1 MLNRVAE
8 DFSTGHPKDGKACTF
23 NSRRAYATNI
33 IKDTISNPDMIFHQK
48 RGILSYVTYWRESVK
63 DMAHAVIVTVDKEHN
78 GKIITSLISADR
90 SADSTHAMSGL
101 RSEIK
106 KADALLYV
114 SHNLHERLS
123 KYLRPP
129 SGARDS
135 TLDTQLH
142 PSGNSII
149 EDSLRGGN
157 DVAGG
162 GRGKCIPPL
171 VAGALWTSP
180 AGLRVLKFDGAVA
193 PRVLK
198 FDSGYAAEGCGG
210 RL

>member
-1 MLNRVAE
+1 MLDNDSLEMLNRVAE
-8 DFSTGHPKDGKACTF
+8 DFFTGHPKDGKAYTF

-48 RGILSYVTYWRESVK
+48 RGNLSYVTYWRGSVK

-106 KADALLYV
+106 NADALLYV

-135 TLDTQLH
+135 TLDTQFH

-149 EDSLRGGN
+149 EDSRRGGK
-157 DVAGG
+157 DVAGEG
-162 GRGKCIPPL
+162 NLESGSFYRDGKK
-171 VAGALWTSP
+171 T
-180 AGLRVLKFDGAVA
+180 
-193 PRVLK
+193 
-198 FDSGYAAEGCGG
+198 AEK
-210 RL
+210 

>member
-1 MLNRVAE
+1 
-8 DFSTGHPKDGKACTF
+8 
-23 NSRRAYATNI
+23 
-33 IKDTISNPDMIFHQK
+33 
-48 RGILSYVTYWRESVK
+48 
-63 DMAHAVIVTVDKEHN
+63 MAHAVIVTVDKEHN

-149 EDSLRGGN
+149 EDSLRGGK

-180 AGLRVLKFDGAVA
+180 DGL
-193 PRVLK
+193 
-198 FDSGYAAEGCGG
+198 EG
-210 RL
+210 

>member
-1 MLNRVAE
+1 
-8 DFSTGHPKDGKACTF
+8 
-23 NSRRAYATNI
+23 
-33 IKDTISNPDMIFHQK
+33 
-48 RGILSYVTYWRESVK
+48 
-63 DMAHAVIVTVDKEHN
+63 MAHAVIVTVDKEHN
-78 GKIITSLISADR
+78 GEIITSLISADR

-149 EDSLRGGN
+149 EDSRRGGK
-157 DVAGG
+157 DVAGE
-162 GRGKCIPPL
+162 GRGKCVPPL
-171 VAGALWTSP
+171 VES
-180 AGLRVLKFDGAVA
+180 
-193 PRVLK
+193 
-198 FDSGYAAEGCGG
+198 AASQSAECVSNYMTHKANPVT
-210 RL
+210 LTL